1 MKKTLIVILG
11 PTGIGKTDLS
21 ISIAERYCTE
31 IVSCDSRQI
40 YRQLKIGTA
49 VPDDQSRQRV
59 KHHFIQTKDI
69 GEYFNA
75 SMFEFEAIDVIEH
88 LFENHNQ
95 VVMAGGSMLYIDAVC
110 KGIDDLPTVSP
121 EIRKQL
127 LKRLDDEGLESLCAE
142 LNNLDPTYYR
152 EVDLKNPKRVLHAL
166 EICYMT
172 GKPFSELRTQTH
184 KKRNFSILK
193 IGLNRDRQELYDR
206 INCRVEQMV
215 RDGLADEACA
225 VLPFKEQ
232 NALNTVGYKEMFA
245 YLEGLLTMSEAIDLI
260 QRNTRKYARKQL
272 TWFRKDPTVHWFH
285 PNESE
290 RITDF
295 IDQNI
300 L

>member
-21 ISIAERYCTE
+21 ISIAERYRTE

-49 VPDDQSRQRV
+49 VPDDQFLQRIR
-59 KHHFIQTKDI
+59 HHFIQNKDI

-75 SMFEFEAIDVIEH
+75 SMFEFEAIEVIEH
-88 LFENHNQ
+88 LFKSHNQ
-95 VVMAGGSMLYIDAVC
+95 VIMTGGSMLYIDAVC

-121 EIRKQL
+121 ELREQL
-127 LKRLDDEGLESLCAE
+127 LKRLGEEGLEPLCTD
-142 LNNLDPTYYR
+142 LCKLDPAYYN

-172 GKPFSELRTQTH
+172 GKPFSELRTQTE

-193 IGLNRDRQELYDR
+193 IGLNRDRKELYDR

-215 RDGLADEACA
+215 RDGLIDEARA

-245 YLEGLLTMSEAIDLI
+245 YLEGLLTIEEAIDLI

-272 TWFRKDPTVHWFH
+272 TWFRKDPAVHWFQ
-285 PNESE
+285 PDEFE
-290 RITDF
+290 QITNF

-300 L
+300 Q